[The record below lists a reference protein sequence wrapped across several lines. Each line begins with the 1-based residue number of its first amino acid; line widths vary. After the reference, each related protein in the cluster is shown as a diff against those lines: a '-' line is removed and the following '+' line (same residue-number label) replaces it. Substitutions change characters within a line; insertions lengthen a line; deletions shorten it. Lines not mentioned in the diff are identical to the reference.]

1 MLQSLHRQ
9 NEKKKKTIYTCS
21 GSTATVLFSWLIIC
35 FVSTEKEKRHCT
47 PGQPSP
53 RQVEPPAHW
62 SPDSN
67 YASESASREG
77 DCKNT
82 VHLFSQVGQVAALL
96 HQSPTSLRDWLIQSA
111 STTKKKRCQCTQ
123 CPCTQWL
130 IYMKTKKKQSRM
142 TICLCAG
149 GLDQG
154 NKSLQTTWLTVCQLA
169 ALTKRVIS

>member
-77 DCKNT
+77 DCKKHCT
-82 VHLFSQVGQVAALL
+82 PVQPSRTGSSTSAPVSHL
-96 HQSPTSLRDWLIQSA
+96 
-111 STTKKKRCQCTQ
+111 
-123 CPCTQWL
+123 
-130 IYMKTKKKQSRM
+130 
-142 TICLCAG
+142 
-149 GLDQG
+149 
-154 NKSLQTTWLTVCQLA
+154 TTWLIDSVCINNKKEEMPMHTMPVHPMVNLHENKEKTIKNDHLFVCWRPWPRQ
-169 ALTKRVIS
+169 